1 MEAVPIQRK
10 RKCCSLKGKKKKKEI
25 TSKPSVQAS
34 SPVASYLITAARVLT
49 WLMRPQESSFCSFLP
64 RSAAATV
71 AGVHPPKAFCL
82 ERSSRGELHS
92 YLLHFLQAPC
102 PRHLIAETFHDH
114 STDILR
120 PTTTTTNSTF
130 LLVLFYPVLT
140 THSLLFTCS
149 VV

>member
-10 RKCCSLKGKKKKKEI
+10 RKCCSLKGKKKKEI
-25 TSKPSVQAS
+25 TPKPSVQAS

-71 AGVHPPKAFCL
+71 AGVHPPKSFCL
-82 ERSSRGELHS
+82 ECSSRRDLHS

-102 PRHLIAETFHDH
+102 PRHLIAEAFH
-114 STDILR
+114 DILR

-130 LLVLFYPVLT
+130 LLALFYPVFT